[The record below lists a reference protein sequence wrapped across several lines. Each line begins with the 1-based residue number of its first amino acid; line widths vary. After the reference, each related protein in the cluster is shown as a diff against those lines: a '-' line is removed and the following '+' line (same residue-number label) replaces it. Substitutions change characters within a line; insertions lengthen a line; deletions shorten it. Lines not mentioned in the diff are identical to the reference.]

1 MKRMPSCTD
10 RLVPPYIQAHI
21 PRGRQRIR
29 QLWNISIH
37 FSRYWCLDCLSKLGP
52 TIGGSSQSMSAD
64 RKQIGLCSVVGERS
78 AVKII
83 TALNIA
89 RLRMFGKYQIEHP
102 STMDRVSAVNA
113 IYLFRD
119 IWSFSGQLSQGGQ
132 ICLGV
137 RGGRPIDLTPIE

>member
-1 MKRMPSCTD
+1 
-10 RLVPPYIQAHI
+10 
-21 PRGRQRIR
+21 
-29 QLWNISIH
+29 
-37 FSRYWCLDCLSKLGP
+37 
-52 TIGGSSQSMSAD
+52 MSAD

-119 IWSFSGQLSQGGQ
+119 I
-132 ICLGV
+132 
-137 RGGRPIDLTPIE
+137 